1 LCGFH
6 LCEMSNEATLQQPQI
21 EFLQSFLQPHQLQ
34 RLLIYFSK
42 QKPTDPQAQYGFTD
56 VIVRL
61 INDPLSIVFGQHGI
75 YLFSNYLLV
84 YPYNELD
91 AQQVAYITQFLSM
104 HMLTKPQPEPT
115 QVNDDCV
122 EQQTTMPSMKIDARV
137 TKQMG
142 GGYTVRPLQL
152 TNIRL
157 DSFEVLRALVRGIMC
172 GTQKHNT
179 KYRQHAIN
187 LQLQRILTRIV
198 ITRAQLQDVNT
209 VIEECTQKQN
219 IYSEM

>member
-1 LCGFH
+1 
-6 LCEMSNEATLQQPQI
+6 MSNEATLQQPRI

-104 HMLTKPQPEPT
+104 HMLTKPKSEPT

-219 IYSEM
+219 IYSET